1 MRRRSLLLAGALVL
15 VLGCKDSTDPL
26 PQPDPQPKPQP
37 PATGTVVP
45 TAAPDTGLIVAH

>member
-26 PQPDPQPKPQP
+26 PQPDPQPKPPP
-37 PATGTVVP
+37 PATGMVVP
-45 TAAPDTGLIVAH
+45 TASPDSSLIVAH